1 MEESRPF
8 EILVRNKFIDKGY
21 IATLTDLQEQHNGDI
36 WVTNPTKQE
45 SFYVECKAD
54 RNIYRTG
61 NLYIETELIR
71 AGQRS
76 RGWIDYDYE
85 IVAVIDA
92 SPARINSTARKAI
105 YLIDFPKL
113 KAQIGIND
121 SKCRKITHKLDDLVS
136 CGLLVPLQYIKD
148 NGCLLDVM
156 YYDSNDWHKVKKE
169 LMTNNDKRNITS
181 GKSA

>member
-8 EILVRNKFIDKGY
+8 EILVRNLLADKGY
-21 IATLTDLQEQHNGDI
+21 IATLTDLQEQHSGDI
-36 WVTNPTKQE
+36 LVTNPTKQE
-45 SFYVECKAD
+45 SFYIECKSD
-54 RNIYRTG
+54 KSIYRTR
-61 NLYIETELIR
+61 NLYIETGLVR
-71 AGQRS
+71 AGKRS
-76 RGWIDYDYE
+76 RGWFYYDYE
-85 IVAVIDA
+85 IVAVVDA
-92 SPARINSTARKAI
+92 SPARKNKQERKAI

-113 KAQIGIND
+113 KAQIDIDD

-156 YYDSNDWHKVKKE
+156 YYDSNDWHETKKE